1 MYDENLFNK
10 TTEKKGF
17 RNGSSI
23 GNILVLLIFITIIQ
37 QTPFI
42 LANFYNEIR
51 FLLYI
56 LFGISSVLAGL
67 NKESYREKTVKYMVY
82 VTIYVTIISI
92 IPIIDSKSISFE
104 GTIELLVPLGI
115 LLCSKNTKYS
125 SNKLSNIIKGY
136 VFLASLLG
144 IYSIIYYDL
153 GFIITQNYVVKSKNQ
168 IGPVIGISA
177 IITMYNVVLNKKNSI
192 NNIRYK
198 IFNNTLFVMLFLSL
212 IIFRN
217 RSSILG
223 VIIVGVFMLIKSNK
237 MEITYKKFLIL
248 NIIGIF
254 LLIIYASGILKELTN
269 FLWNSLT
276 LNYNINDLNS
286 LSAGRTDG
294 YLEALKISIKN
305 PLFGQ
310 LSNNISLEH
319 QVHNYILNKWI
330 KYGIFGSLP
339 IIAFYIYLWKISLK
353 GVFLNNKSNVVF
365 YILLFSLIVSILEY
379 TYPFGPGVSQI
390 MLWFLLGQYLNS
402 MEY

>member
-1 MYDENLFNK
+1 
-10 TTEKKGF
+10 
-17 RNGSSI
+17 
-23 GNILVLLIFITIIQ
+23 
-37 QTPFI
+37 
-42 LANFYNEIR
+42 
-51 FLLYI
+51 
-56 LFGISSVLAGL
+56 
-67 NKESYREKTVKYMVY
+67 
-82 VTIYVTIISI
+82 
-92 IPIIDSKSISFE
+92 
-104 GTIELLVPLGI
+104 
-115 LLCSKNTKYS
+115 
-125 SNKLSNIIKGY
+125 
-136 VFLASLLG
+136 
-144 IYSIIYYDL
+144 
-153 GFIITQNYVVKSKNQ
+153 
-168 IGPVIGISA
+168 
-177 IITMYNVVLNKKNSI
+177 
-192 NNIRYK
+192 
-198 IFNNTLFVMLFLSL
+198 
-212 IIFRN
+212 
-217 RSSILG
+217 
-223 VIIVGVFMLIKSNK
+223 MLIKSNK